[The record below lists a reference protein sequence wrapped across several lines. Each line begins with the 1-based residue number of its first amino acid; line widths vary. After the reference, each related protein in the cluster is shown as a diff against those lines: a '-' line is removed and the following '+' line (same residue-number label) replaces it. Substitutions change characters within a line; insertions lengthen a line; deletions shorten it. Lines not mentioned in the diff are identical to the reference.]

1 MNYTFFPYLPLK
13 KKKERNIKE
22 ISNSP
27 VTILVI
33 LLDQEMTIIRN
44 RVVAGAVAGVG
55 VPAAVLKMRKGNQE
69 DEGNQEAEEEE
80 EEEDR
85 EEEEETVPF
94 D

>member
-1 MNYTFFPYLPLK
+1 M
-13 KKKERNIKE
+13 
-22 ISNSP
+22 
-27 VTILVI
+27 TILVI

-69 DEGNQEAEEEE
+69 DEGNQEEEEE

>member
-1 MNYTFFPYLPLK
+1 M
-13 KKKERNIKE
+13 
-22 ISNSP
+22 
-27 VTILVI
+27 
-33 LLDQEMTIIRN
+33 
-44 RVVAGAVAGVG
+44 VAGAVAGVG